1 MYMYKDSKVFNFN
14 FCRTSMQILG
24 STLFGKSDQNLNFL
38 LLIDLT
44 CFLENKKNW
53 NPKLNLNKLQ
63 SKT

>member
-1 MYMYKDSKVFNFN
+1 
-14 FCRTSMQILG
+14 MQILG

-44 CFLENKKNW
+44 CFLENKMNW
-53 NPKLNLNKLQ
+53 NPILNLNKLQ